1 MFGYDLAIMAG
12 ANIYLREQ
20 FQLSNVGFGFTQ
32 VSAVLGCIAG
42 PIAGGWL
49 CDYAGRKKT
58 LILSSVFLMVS
69 AIFTAVA
76 PDIMTLNIFRFI
88 GGIGIGLCSV
98 CSPMYIAE
106 TAPSRIRGAFG
117 VMYQLAIV
125 VGTVISAIVAYYL
138 ARLFSETTCWRWMFA
153 SEVVAIG
160 VFVLFLFFLPES
172 PRWLFSRG
180 SRKDALAVLKMIDG
194 EEYAVSELEQMEKS
208 SFSGQ
213 NSLFVNILR
222 PGIGKLFAIG
232 FLLAFFNTWT
242 GWTNMSGY
250 IPYLFQKAGLSDK
263 SQAILQLAFAY
274 GFMLVV
280 TTLACFLVDRIGRKP
295 IWIFSSALM
304 TVGMFLLGL
313 AFYFNMTG
321 IFILVIISL
330 CAIPHSFALGPL
342 PWLMM
347 SEIFPTNIR
356 AKAVSVTT
364 TVLWIFIFL
373 AGFVFPLIADYSEK
387 KIGSVAGVFWLF
399 SVISFFALIFGFT
412 LLPET
417 KGKTLEEISGSSTD
431 PESLICSNDQQR

>member
-20 FQLSNVGFGFTQ
+20 FQLSNAGFGFTQ

-49 CDYAGRKKT
+49 CDFAGRKKT
-58 LILSSVFLMVS
+58 LILSSVLLMVS
-69 AIFTAVA
+69 AIFTAIA
-76 PDIMTLNIFRFI
+76 PDIISLNIFRFV
-88 GGIGIGLCSV
+88 GGIGVGLCSV

-106 TAPSRIRGAFG
+106 TAPASIRGAFG

-125 VGTVISAIVAYYL
+125 IGTVISAMVAYYL
-138 ARLFSETTCWRWMFA
+138 TRLLPETTCWRWMFA
-153 SEVVAIG
+153 SEVAAIG
-160 VFVLFLFFLPES
+160 VFILFLFFLPES
-172 PRWLFSRG
+172 PRWLLNRG
-180 SRKDALAVLKMIDG
+180 FYNEALAVLKKVDG
-194 EEYAVSELEQMEKS
+194 SEYATKELQQMKMSVSLKQQPSTVFEVLKPR
-208 SFSGQ
+208 FRK
-213 NSLFVNILR
+213 ILI
-222 PGIGKLFAIG
+222 IGL
-232 FLLAFFNTWT
+232 LLALFNTWT

-250 IPYLFQKAGLSDK
+250 IPFLFQKAGVSDK
-263 SQAILQLAFAY
+263 SEAILQLAFAY

-280 TTLACFLVDRIGRKP
+280 TTLACFLVDRIGRRP

-313 AFYFNMTG
+313 VFYFNMTG
-321 IFILVIISL
+321 IFILIVISL

-347 SEIFPTNIR
+347 SEIFPTNVR
-356 AKAVSVTT
+356 AKAVSITT

-373 AGFVFPLIADYSEK
+373 AGFIFPLIADYSEK
-387 KIGSVAGVFWLF
+387 KTGSVAGVFWFF
-399 SVISFFALIFGFT
+399 SAISFFALIFGFT

-417 KGKTLEEISGSSTD
+417 KGKTLEEISGLSSDT
-431 PESLICSNDQQR
+431 ERRISEN